1 MPWWLKIRKR
11 RALDR
16 DLQQEI
22 AFHREM
28 RALEEK
34 APAFG
39 NETRIREEMRDM
51 WTFVWLETAYQD
63 IRYALRGIRRNPAF
77 AATAILSLALGIGG
91 SVAIFTVVDNVLLRP
106 LPYKTPESL
115 VMVWE
120 EKPAQGTRNNVISP
134 ANYLDWKGRNHVFS
148 TMAGLGYQTTV
159 PFSEGSSPA
168 EELGYRSVT
177 PEFFP
182 LLGTR
187 AHIGRVFSPE
197 DARPGAARVALISDR
212 LWRRRFGADASATGK
227 VVRIDG
233 APATIVGV
241 LPPSFYFL
249 DRDVDVWMPL
259 ALDPSNNY
267 RATSGRFMSCV
278 ARLRP
283 GVSLNTAR
291 TEMAAI
297 GQQLATAYPAFNTG
311 WTATVETL
319 RETLVHNVETS
330 LYVLLGAV
338 SSLLG
343 VAFANVANLL
353 LSRFSA
359 RQHELAVRVS
369 IGAGRARIIRQVL
382 TECLVLGCIGGLGG
396 IAVAYVAIRGLM
408 SFAPQDLSWAGNLG
422 IDIRIL
428 GFAIALSVVIGLS
441 VGLIPANVASRSRAA
456 SSLQQNQRAG
466 GSGQRLRWLLACA
479 EVALGVLL
487 MTGAGLLFRTL
498 VRLQASPSGYDAQNM
513 LTVKVSLA
521 ASDYKESAARVRF
534 FDETLSRV
542 RALPGVRAAAAVS
555 LIPLHGIPVGTG
567 VEIEG
572 RPDPG
577 PGNQLGTAVRV
588 ITPGYFRAAGIPI
601 HRGREFDAADNRMD
615 TPFRF
620 IVNEAFANK
629 YMHKEDPLGRR
640 ISVAMDTKNPFGEII
655 GITGNVSDGT
665 RGSRNRPIV
674 YYVHAHLAFP
684 SLIVLIRTAAAPES
698 IALPAQQI
706 VRGLDPRVTVSEVA
720 TMEQV
725 LADTIGRERFSASLL
740 AVFSVFALL
749 LTAIGIYGVLSYTVS
764 ERTHEIGV
772 RIAMGAQPSA
782 ITGMFAGK
790 ALRFTLAGALAGLAG
805 AFALSRFLETLLYE
819 TSPRDPFTFAAAPAL
834 LIVVALLASWIPATR
849 AAQLNPVEA
858 LRAD

>member
-1 MPWWLKIRKR
+1 MRWWLKIRKR

-28 RALEEK
+28 RALDKE
-34 APAFG
+34 APSFG
-39 NETRIREEMRDM
+39 NETKIQEEMLDM
-51 WTFVWLETAYQD
+51 WTFVWLETAYLD

-120 EKPAQGTRNNVISP
+120 EKAAQGFRNNVISP
-134 ANYLDWKGRNHVFS
+134 ANYLDWKARNHVFS
-148 TMAGLGYQTTV
+148 EMAGLGSQTTV
-159 PFSEGSSPA
+159 AFSEGGGPA

-177 PEFFP
+177 AEFFP
-182 LLGTR
+182 LLGTS

-197 DARPGAARVALISDR
+197 DARPGGARVALISDR
-212 LWRRRFGADASATGK
+212 LWRRRFGAGASAAGK

-241 LPPSFYFL
+241 LPPSFDFL
-249 DRDVDVWMPL
+249 DRDVDLWMPL

-283 GVSLNTAR
+283 GVSLNAAR
-291 TEMAAI
+291 TEMSAI
-297 GQQLATAYPAFNTG
+297 GQQLATAYPGFNTG

-338 SSLLG
+338 SLLLG

-382 TECLVLGCIGGLGG
+382 TECLALSCIGGLGG

-408 SFAPQDLSWAGNLG
+408 SLAPQDLSWAGTLG

-428 GFAIALSVVIGLS
+428 GFAIALSVIIGLS

-466 GSGQRLRWLLACA
+466 GSGQRLRWLLVGA

-498 VRLQASPSGYDAQNM
+498 VRLQASPSGYDARNM
-513 LTVKVSLA
+513 LTMKVSLPT
-521 ASDYKESAARVRF
+521 SDYREFAARVRF
-534 FDETLSRV
+534 FDDILSRV
-542 RALPGVRAAAAVS
+542 RALPGVRSAAAVS
-555 LIPLHGIPVGTG
+555 LIPLHGTPVGTG

-572 RPDPG
+572 HPDPG
-577 PGNQLGTAVRV
+577 PGNQPDAAVRV
-588 ITPGYFRAAGIPI
+588 ITPGYFRAAGIPVR
-601 HRGREFDAADNRMD
+601 RGREFDAADNRID

-620 IVNEAFANK
+620 IVSEAFADK
-629 YMHKEDPLGRR
+629 YMRKEDPLGRR
-640 ISVAMDTKNPFGEII
+640 ISVKMNTKNPFGEII

-665 RGSRNRPIV
+665 RESRARPTV
-674 YYVHAHLAFP
+674 YYVHAHLTFS

-706 VRGLDPRVTVSEVA
+706 VRRLDPRATVSEVA

-749 LTAIGIYGVLSYTVS
+749 LTAIGIYGVLTYTVS

-782 ITGMFAGK
+782 ITGMFASK
-790 ALRFTLAGALAGLAG
+790 ALRFTLAGALAGLA
-805 AFALSRFLETLLYE
+805 AALALSRFLETLLYE
-819 TSPRDPFTFAAAPAL
+819 TSPRDPFTFAVAPAL
-834 LIVVALLASWIPATR
+834 LIVVALIASWIPAKR